1 MINYLALFDTQ
12 KEKELFQAVY
22 ERYSQQLCRLALHI
36 LGSNIQAEDMV
47 HETFLIFAR
56 NMDKIDMPD
65 SPRTWNY
72 LATILRRLCF
82 NAYKKQSKVS
92 SHDMTSGNVPELSDE
107 SIEDDMLDR
116 EKSELLKE
124 SILQM
129 DYPYRQVTL
138 LQYYNEMSSREIAET
153 LGLSPDNVRQIARR
167 AREQLKKKLTETGY
181 FQ

>member
-82 NAYKKQSKVS
+82 NAYKKQSAMRRS
-92 SHDMTSGNVPELSDE
+92 AAEIHPHHRNSD
-107 SIEDDMLDR
+107 
-116 EKSELLKE
+116 KSEKPW
-124 SILQM
+124 S
-129 DYPYRQVTL
+129 RQ
-138 LQYYNEMSSREIAET
+138 R
-153 LGLSPDNVRQIARR
+153 PP
-167 AREQLKKKLTETGY
+167 
-181 FQ
+181 